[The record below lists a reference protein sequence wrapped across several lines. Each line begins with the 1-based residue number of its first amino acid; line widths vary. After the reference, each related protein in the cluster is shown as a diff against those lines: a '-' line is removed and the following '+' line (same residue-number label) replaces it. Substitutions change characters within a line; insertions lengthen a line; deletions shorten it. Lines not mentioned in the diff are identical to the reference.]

1 MELSAEKGFES
12 MPLSLFFGLQG
23 MLESKRDFT
32 SKTIAISDGLLYPGK
47 IESWGE
53 WKNELTVNAK
63 IGIKVYY

>member
-1 MELSAEKGFES
+1 
-12 MPLSLFFGLQG
+12 

-32 SKTIAISDGLLYPGK
+32 SKTIAFGTTDFLYPGK